1 MRPPLR
7 YLIAYCAYSEERQ
20 RNYQALIRRHQLRG
34 SDVEGF
40 CVSPATLNDRQWL
53 PFDDLARRW
62 KGNDRALL
70 SMYEALE
77 EKLRLRDVF
86 IVFNG
91 ANVHPEFL
99 RNLSTYNVYMCW
111 DDPDSSDLL
120 SRPVASHFDYCFTG
134 NASCIPLYQSWGVR
148 NVTFLPILF
157 FTEADYSLA
166 LTESDVLEGNRDVDI
181 VFLGEMNVQRR
192 DRLQHLKKNFPEAFT
207 RGRGWPA
214 GYFPEGEKIALY
226 GRSKIGW
233 NVHNSVG
240 PCNIRTFALPAN
252 GILQICDNK
261 CRIGEVFELG
271 IEVVGFDRL
280 EECVELTRYYLE
292 HDDERRR
299 IAASGWR
306 RSMTDYNETAN
317 WQRMIDVIEPHV
329 RARRDKQRT
338 EHSAS
343 SLSQNARHGRSPHDQ
358 SKTSSAE
365 KMVPAKRWIRKIV
378 NRCGYDVV
386 RVPKDSGAS
395 EFSQTDRKVAYLENP
410 EVGHINWE
418 EKEKRTS
425 NGGFFEWPNMVALN
439 YAIASLVG
447 PWKEIIEI
455 GGGTGV
461 FAYEVSADPT
471 RRIVCCERDEE
482 ALNYARRHRWRT
494 NITYTSED
502 AASLTERFELAVAVD
517 VIEHVKDFR
526 KFVDMCACL
535 APNAILTTPNKNRE
549 GNGSK
554 MSGPPEYYQHVR
566 EWTAGELY
574 WILRAF
580 YRDVDLYSMPNPYVP
595 SVIPVDVVSKL
606 TPLIA
611 VCKGAMSAY
620 RAQHEQ

>member
-1 MRPPLR
+1 LK
-7 YLIAYCAYSEERQ
+7 YLIAYSAYNDQVEANYESLFARQ
-20 RNYQALIRRHQLRG
+20 RARG
-34 SDVEGF
+34 FDFEGF
-40 CVSPATLNDRQWL
+40 CLTPYTLNGRHWL
-53 PFDDLARRW
+53 PFYELDRRW
-62 KGNDRALL
+62 KRNDCDLL

-77 EKLRLRDVF
+77 EKLRLKDIF

-91 ANVHPEFL
+91 ANVHPDFL
-99 RNLSTYNVYMCW
+99 RNLSTFNVYMCW

-120 SRPVASHFDYCFTG
+120 SEPVAAHFDYCFTG
-134 NASCIPLYQSWGVR
+134 NASCIPLYQSWGIR
-148 NVTFLPILF
+148 NVGFLPILF
-157 FTEADYSLA
+157 FTEADCNLT
-166 LTESDVLEGNRDVDI
+166 LTENDILAGHRDVDI
-181 VFLGEMNVQRR
+181 VFLGEMNACRR
-192 DRLQHLKKNFPEAFT
+192 DTLEHLKSSFPGAFT

-214 GYFPEGEKIALY
+214 GYLPEQEKIALY
-226 GRSKIGW
+226 CRTKIGW

-261 CRIGEVFELG
+261 CRLGQLFELG
-271 IEVVGFDRL
+271 KEAIGFDRA

-292 HDDERRR
+292 HDVERRS
-299 IAASGWR
+299 IAAAGWR
-306 RSMTDYNETAN
+306 RVMSDYNEAAN
-317 WQRMIDVIEPHV
+317 WQRMIDSIAPHV
-329 RARRDKQRT
+329 RARRNKQRT

-343 SLSQNARHGRSPHDQ
+343 SLSQEVRHGRSSRDQ
-358 SKTSSAE
+358 SKTSKAE

-378 NRCGYDVV
+378 NSCGYDVV
-386 RVPKDSGAS
+386 RVAKNGGAS

-418 EKEKRTS
+418 EKEKRTR

-461 FAYEVSADPT
+461 FAYEVSGDPT
-471 RRIVCCERDEE
+471 RRIVCCERDDE

-526 KFVDMCACL
+526 KFVDMCARL

-549 GNGSK
+549 GNASK
-554 MSGPPEYYQHVR
+554 MSGPPQYYQHVR
-566 EWTAGELY
+566 EWTAGEFY

-580 YRDVDLYSMPNPYVP
+580 YRDVDLYSTPNPYVP
-595 SVIPVDVVSKL
+595 SVIRVDVLSKL

-611 VCKGAMSAY
+611 VCKGAMPAY
-620 RAQHEQ
+620 RAQQEQ